1 MATAG
6 DPVGPELERYR
17 EYLRLL
23 ARLQLGTRL
32 QRHLDSSDLVQQT
45 LLEAHQQVAQLRGR
59 DEAAVAAW
67 LRQALAHNLADA
79 ARALHRDKR
88 DVTRERSLEM
98 AVEESSARLEAWL
111 AADQSSPSERAQRR
125 EQGVRLA
132 RALAALPDA
141 QREAVVL
148 RHLEDWPLAD
158 IAAHLGRTQAAVVGL
173 LQRGLK
179 GLRELLEDD
188 G

>member
-1 MATAG
+1 MTGESA
-6 DPVGPELERYR
+6 DLDLERYR
-17 EYLRLL
+17 DYLRLL

-32 QRHLDSSDLVQQT
+32 RPHLDPSDVVQQT
-45 LLEAHQQVAQLRGR
+45 LLEAHRQAGQLRGR
-59 DEAAVAAW
+59 DEAAVAGW
-67 LRQALAHNLADA
+67 LRVALARNLADA
-79 ARALHRDKR
+79 ARGLHRDKR
-88 DVTRERSLEM
+88 DVARERSLEA
-98 AVEESSARLEAWL
+98 AVEEASSRLGAWL

-132 RALAALPDA
+132 AALASLPEA

-148 RHLEDWPLAD
+148 RHLEGRSLAD
-158 IAAHLGRTQAAVVGL
+158 IADHLGRTQAAVVGL

-179 GLRELLEDD
+179 ALRELLRED